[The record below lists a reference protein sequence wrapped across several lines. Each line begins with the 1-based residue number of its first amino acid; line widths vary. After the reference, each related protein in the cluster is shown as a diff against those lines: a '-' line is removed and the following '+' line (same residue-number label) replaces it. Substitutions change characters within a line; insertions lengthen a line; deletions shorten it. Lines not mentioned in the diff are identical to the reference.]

1 MLKRRILIPC
11 LALTLSTAGGLWLLA
26 RKKGGPR
33 NSGPPSAKDIYVTP
47 RTQEVYGH

>member
-1 MLKRRILIPC
+1 MLKRRILMPC
-11 LALTLSTAGGLWLLA
+11 LALAVSAAGGFLLLA